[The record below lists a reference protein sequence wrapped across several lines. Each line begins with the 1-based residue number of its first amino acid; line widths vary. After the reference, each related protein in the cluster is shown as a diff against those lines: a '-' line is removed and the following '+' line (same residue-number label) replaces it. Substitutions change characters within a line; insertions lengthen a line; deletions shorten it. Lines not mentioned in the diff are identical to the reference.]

1 MQNGQAMDP
10 QQWST
15 LAPGGNIPSFGQDGA
30 GEPYILSA
38 EGQVFRI
45 VPR

>member
-1 MQNGQAMDP
+1 VEP
-10 QQWST
+10 QQWSA
-15 LAPGGNIPSFGQDGA
+15 LAPGGSIPSFGQDAA
-30 GEPYILSA
+30 GELYIMTA